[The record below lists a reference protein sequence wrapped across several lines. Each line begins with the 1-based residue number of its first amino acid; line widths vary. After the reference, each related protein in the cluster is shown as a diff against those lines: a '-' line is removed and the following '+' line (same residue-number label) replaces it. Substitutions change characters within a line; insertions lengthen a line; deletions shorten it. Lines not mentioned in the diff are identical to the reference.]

1 MTNRANWFWW
11 TAGTLGALLAVACAK
26 PASTRASGWHRE
38 TAVAYLDARQDWWMS
53 WRSAARGHGTFCV
66 SCHTV
71 LPYALARGTLGTVS
85 SNGGFPIQEERLL
98 DNVRKRTDLWDRID
112 PYYASDDRAPN
123 RTAQSRGTEAV
134 LNALVLASHDFETAQ
149 LSHTTRTAFEHMWSS
164 QLTTGPDAG
173 SWAWL
178 DFGLEPWEAPESQY
192 FGAALGLMA
201 VNVAPEAYRSIP
213 AIQKNIASLQAYLMR
228 LYSRQSLLN
237 RSVLL
242 WAAAAD
248 HSVLDS
254 TRRQA
259 IVAALTAAQR
269 SDGGWSTAAL
279 MRVPFVASPHRYL
292 RSWINHSGLVDQ
304 SSDGY
309 ATGLAVIALLK
320 AGKFKHDPV
329 MERAVSWLTLNQD
342 AKRGFWPARSLNGR
356 KTDPYSGTGL
366 FMTDASTAVAAL
378 ALDQA
383 ADADS
388 AAFKGTRDSAPSG
401 Q

>member
-1 MTNRANWFWW
+1 MTNRVNWFWW

-26 PASTRASGWHRE
+26 PAPMRASGWHRE

-53 WRSAARGHGTFCV
+53 WRGAARGQGTFCV

-71 LPYALARGTLGTVS
+71 LPYALVRGTLGPVS
-85 SNGGFPIQEERLL
+85 YAGALPIQEERLL
-98 DNVRKRTDLWDRID
+98 DNVRKRTDLWDRMD

-134 LNALVLASHDFETAQ
+134 LNALVLAAHDARTNHFSQTA
-149 LSHTTRTAFEHMWSS
+149 RTAFEHMWST

-178 DFGLEPWEAPESQY
+178 DFSLEPWEAPESQY

-201 VNVAPEAYRSIP
+201 VNVAPEAYRSAP
-213 AIQKNIASLQAYLMR
+213 AIQKNIARLHAYLTR
-228 LYSRQSLLN
+228 QYSRQSLLN

-242 WAAAAD
+242 WAGD
-248 HSVLDS
+248 QSVLDS
-254 TRRQA
+254 THRQA
-259 IVAALTAAQR
+259 IVGDLTAAQR

-292 RSWINHSGLVDQ
+292 RSWINHAGVVHQ
-304 SSDGY
+304 SNDGY

-320 AGKFKHDPV
+320 AGRAKDDPV
-329 MERAVSWLTLNQD
+329 IERAVSWLTLNQD
-342 AKRGFWPARSLNGR
+342 AKGGFWPARSLNGR
-356 KTDPYSGTGL
+356 KTDPYSGAGL
-366 FMTDASTAVAAL
+366 FMTDASTSFAAL
-378 ALDQA
+378 ALA
-383 ADADS
+383 EVAGADS
-388 AAFKGTRDSAPSG
+388 AAFRGAGHGAPG